1 MGPLAEQIAFL
12 DRVAL
17 AEEAALFADRA
28 RAEVAAR
35 RLLLSEVPDEPRD
48 DSRQREGV

>member
-12 DRVAL
+12 DRVSL
-17 AEEAALFADRA
+17 AEEEAIFADRA

-35 RLLLSEVPDEPRD
+35 RLLLSEIADEPRD
-48 DSRQREGV
+48 DRSQREGV